1 MDFLARAGAFV
12 DRGHR
17 LAGILLVVCLALGG
31 LYMLQLGSN
40 ARLNSEMNY
49 LRVTMPVYVVP
60 AATTGIYEP
69 TRDELLVR
77 AFADFASQ
85 SFNTFTAETFERQVA
100 EVKGFMTNRMLTDAP
115 AYFERKVRNMQQ
127 ERWASVFVPDRASF
141 AVRNYTQDGV
151 EMRDVTL
158 KGTLK
163 TIIAGTVAEDLPL
176 QINMTLEKV
185 LVSRVNPFGFQ
196 LAQYAE
202 QVAQNPA
209 LTGGVPPVMAPTAP
223 DASPNASPL
232 PTQPASGTFDQQSSV
247 P

>member
-1 MDFLARAGAFV
+1 
-12 DRGHR
+12 
-17 LAGILLVVCLALGG
+17 
-31 LYMLQLGSN
+31 
-40 ARLNSEMNY
+40 
-49 LRVTMPVYVVP
+49 
-60 AATTGIYEP
+60 
-69 TRDELLVR
+69 
-77 AFADFASQ
+77 
-85 SFNTFTAETFERQVA
+85 
-100 EVKGFMTNRMLTDAP
+100 
-115 AYFERKVRNMQQ
+115 
-127 ERWASVFVPDRASF
+127 
-141 AVRNYTQDGV
+141 
-151 EMRDVTL
+151 MRDVTL